1 MNRLLASIASVAW
14 WLVPLT
20 IIAAALGWETDWGRS
35 LRLSPPVEAPVTPKP
50 VAAAVLPD
58 YVVAGGVAARPD
70 TVARTLFNPT
80 RRPAAAQVV
89 EAPKPKMKRDQ
100 FVLTG
105 TVVADG
111 KRTAFLREVA
121 GGKSRR
127 VIQGESINGLTV
139 ADVQPNRV
147 KLTFA
152 DESEDLTLKVVT
164 NPKPTAV
171 AAAPAAAPPQV
182 PGQGPGQTPGTAPPA
197 AQAGSAPADSADSLA
212 ARRRQ
217 ARATQAAQAAQQGGS
232 AAETTRTPQTPQAPA
247 QAPSGAD
254 PAWAGVYQRYQQ
266 RAR

>member
-1 MNRLLASIASVAW
+1 MNRLLASIASIGW
-14 WLVPLT
+14 WLIPLA

-35 LRLSPPVEAPVTPKP
+35 LRVSPPEEAPVAPKP

-58 YVVAGGVAARPD
+58 YVVAGGVAARPE
-70 TVARTLFNPT
+70 TVNRTLFNPT
-80 RRPAAAQVV
+80 RRPAPAQVV

-105 TVVADG
+105 TVVSDG

-127 VIQGESINGLTV
+127 VIEGESINGLIV
-139 ADVQPNRV
+139 SDVQPNRV

-152 DESEDLTLKVVT
+152 DESEDLTLKVVP

-171 AAAPAAAPPQV
+171 AAAPAAPAPPQV
-182 PGQGPGQTPGTAPPA
+182 PTQRPGQAPGTAPPA
-197 AQAGSAPADSADSLA
+197 AQAGSASADAADSLA
-212 ARRRQ
+212 ARRRE
-217 ARATQAAQAAQQGGS
+217 ARAAQAAQGEQGGQQAGT
-232 AAETTRTPQTPQAPA
+232 AAEPA
-247 QAPSGAD
+247 QAPPGAD

-266 RAR
+266 RAQQRAQ

>member
-1 MNRLLASIASVAW
+1 MNRILASIASVAW
-14 WLVPLT
+14 WLIPLA

-35 LRLSPPVEAPVTPKP
+35 LRVSPPEEAPVTPKP

-171 AAAPAAAPPQV
+171 AAAPAAPAPPQV
-182 PGQGPGQTPGTAPPA
+182 PVPGQTPGTAPPA
-197 AQAGSAPADSADSLA
+197 AQAGSAPADSGDSLA

-217 ARATQAAQAAQQGGS
+217 ARAQAAQQGGA
-232 AAETTRTPQTPQAPA
+232 AAESAQAPVQAPA
-247 QAPSGAD
+247 QAPPGAD

-266 RAR
+266 RTQQRAQ

>member
-1 MNRLLASIASVAW
+1 MNRILASIASVAW
-14 WLVPLT
+14 WLIPLA

-35 LRLSPPVEAPVTPKP
+35 MRVSPPVEAPVTPKP

-58 YVVAGGVAARPD
+58 YVVAGGLAARPD

-171 AAAPAAAPPQV
+171 AAAPAAPALPQV
-182 PGQGPGQTPGTAPPA
+182 PVQRPGQGPGTAAPV
-197 AQAGSAPADSADSLA
+197 AQEGSAPADSGDSLA

-217 ARATQAAQAAQQGGS
+217 ARAAQAAQQAGAAAGS
-232 AAETTRTPQTPQAPA
+232 MQAPTQAPA
-247 QAPSGAD
+247 QAPPGAD

-266 RAR
+266 RVR

>member
-14 WLVPLT
+14 WLIPLT
-20 IIAAALGWETDWGRS
+20 IVAAALGWETDWGRS
-35 LRLSPPVEAPVTPKP
+35 LRLSPPEEAPVTPKP

-105 TVVADG
+105 TVVSDG

-139 ADVQPNRV
+139 TDVQPNRV

-171 AAAPAAAPPQV
+171 AVAPAPVQAPVQR
-182 PGQGPGQTPGTAPPA
+182 PGQVPGTAPPA
-197 AQAGSAPADSADSLA
+197 AQAGSAPADSTDSLA

-217 ARATQAAQAAQQGGS
+217 ARAAQAAQQGGT
-232 AAETTRTPQTPQAPA
+232 AAETTRAPQAPQAPA
-247 QAPSGAD
+247 QAPPGAD

-266 RAR
+266 RTR